1 MKHLRLILWLAVL
14 LAWPAFAQI
23 QLGAPNVV
31 VSNLLSLTTVTGTN
45 NGSSFVVNAQLLRAP
60 LFVFDY
66 GAITNAASGSYL
78 TNGITNVLR
87 ENIQLSLDNV
97 NFTTLTNWNPADT
110 NGGTANFA
118 PLFYKIPIYIRA
130 QTFTSNAIPVAAK
143 AVLPP

>member
-1 MKHLRLILWLAVL
+1 MKKSLL
-14 LAWPAFAQI
+14 LALICLLLALPGLAQFN
-23 QLGAPNVV
+23 LGAPNVV

-66 GAITNAASGSYL
+66 GSITNAASGSYL

-87 ENIQLSLDNV
+87 ENIQFSFDNV
-97 NFTTLTNWNPADT
+97 NFTTITNWNPPDT
-110 NGGTANFA
+110 NSGTANFS
-118 PLFYKIPIYIRA
+118 PQFYKIPVYIRA